1 MTAGRMEHRGAGG
14 PFCFSK
20 GGDPM
25 RMILA
30 GLIFMLVLGLSA
42 AGVIVVAGDVGPGRY
57 GSLPGTLLHAG
68 DVGPGRYG

>member
-1 MTAGRMEHRGAGG
+1 
-14 PFCFSK
+14 
-20 GGDPM
+20 M

-30 GLIFMLVLGLSA
+30 GLIFALVLGMSA
-42 AGVIVVAGDVGPGRY
+42 AGTIAVAGDVGPGRY